1 MSNIESF
8 NILLNTTKDD
18 RYQWWVEFREGIDS
32 SLLRV
37 ITGLESRKLAIIIGA
52 GRCEDFSLKQF
63 VNYFERV
70 ILSDI
75 DVESIFNAHDYLMLT
90 KEEKARV
97 EVVKV
102 EYTGVENSGLFDDLV
117 NRISKLDNFDDIE
130 ELLLKGFGD
139 FKNYKFLKKYSA
151 DMVYVSP
158 IYTQLI
164 YQQLLMVC
172 SKLRS
177 VGYSE
182 NLLKYIENYSV
193 DKLVEVF
200 EVFNKN
206 LERITDGRLVVASD
220 IFQDYSNSDFMKRIK
235 KDFTKESVDSIYN
248 QYLEDYGFGMG
259 DLGLYLLNE
268 SMELLDYE
276 WHVWPFVEGS
286 DMVVKLAIYKK

>member
-18 RYQWWVEFREGIDS
+18 RYQRWVEFREGIDS

>member
-18 RYQWWVEFREGIDS
+18 RYQRWVEFREGIDS

-206 LERITDGRLVVASD
+206 LERITNGRLVVASD

-235 KDFTKESVDSIYN
+235 KDFSKGSVDSIYN

-268 SMELLDYE
+268 SIELLDYE
-276 WHVWPFVEGS
+276 WHIWPFVEGS